1 MTIDLKSYDSN
12 NLHQMLTDYII
23 EILGR
28 GGFLYGSEGGD
39 NLLSLTNVI
48 PKHDSTEIF
57 KNYLKDFS
65 ILPTPPSPI
74 ALTLNDNYFEAP
86 KDNDENIAIV
96 KMQEEI
102 KEKEQLRFI
111 LASQGE
117 KQKELLQQG
126 KKLSHQERKSQR
138 KTQMKTRQ
146 QTTNLNVDF
155 TNSNERQRKIEASAL
170 GIAFHQSYTM
180 LAANIDTVHYPTQ
193 TSFFAEIPQ
202 KYLKS
207 KK

>member
-1 MTIDLKSYDSN
+1 
-12 NLHQMLTDYII
+12 ML
-23 EILGR
+23 
-28 GGFLYGSEGGD
+28 
-39 NLLSLTNVI
+39 
-48 PKHDSTEIF
+48 
-57 KNYLKDFS
+57 
-65 ILPTPPSPI
+65 
-74 ALTLNDNYFEAP
+74 
-86 KDNDENIAIV
+86 
-96 KMQEEI
+96 EEI